1 MIRSLLSIFLCRCG
15 IVPPVFATVFA
26 ALLLAGCAVQDFD
39 PATAVLP
46 ANRLASDA
54 ALEVHVVASFAPGAP
69 DTVPG
74 NRNWIEYNIKLV
86 NLTRGTLILEALE
99 LRTEGGG
106 SESPGAPGEV
116 SETGANE
123 ARQRM
128 LFPGRK
134 IGANAAAA
142 GSAFFLGS
150 AKPESLVVSYRSGSR
165 RGKVTVDLRPQ
176 PGEGRTGVK
185 AVKPAS

>member
-1 MIRSLLSIFLCRCG
+1 MHGIAGPLLAG
-15 IVPPVFATVFA
+15 A
-26 ALLLAGCAVQDFD
+26 LLAGCAAQDFD

-74 NRNWIEYNIKLV
+74 NRSWIEYNIKLV
-86 NLTRGTLILEALE
+86 NLSRGPLVLEGLE
-99 LRTEGGG
+99 LRTAGGG
-106 SESPGAPGEV
+106 SENPGAPGDV
-116 SETGANE
+116 SKTGAGE

-128 LFPGRK
+128 LFPGRTIRAK
-134 IGANAAAA
+134 GAAA
-142 GSAFFLGS
+142 GSAFFPGT
-150 AKPESLVVSYRSGSR
+150 ANPESLVATYRSGAR
-165 RGKVTVDLRPQ
+165 RGAVSVDLRPQ
-176 PGEGRTGVK
+176 PGKGRTGVK